1 MAIISGLW
9 VPSATSTKRMKL
21 DINISVPTPAVG
33 ATSIVVTGSVIVYAG
48 SSFNDS
54 SNTFQLSGT
63 LGSSFSGAKS
73 VNVATNGSQ
82 TIHTFSQTVVLGN
95 STQSK
100 SISASLTG
108 IEYLGMSTK
117 ATVSGTVTIP
127 ARVFN
132 KPNAPT
138 SVVQTRQADNKRT
151 LTWAAT
157 TTSDKPISSFIIER
171 STIASNGWITVST
184 SVSGNA
190 RSWVDTTLITNDKVL
205 YRIRA
210 SNVAGDSGT
219 VNSNYTW
226 MTPSTPTSL
235 KAVRQGATD
244 VVLTWSRNMRDATHQ
259 DIRGQSSS
267 DNGATWTALANL
279 TGHTQVP
286 ATASSRLI
294 TGLDTTKLWRFQVVS
309 VAYVN
314 GTNTSAGVL
323 YGFSSAS
330 NTLQLLTKPK
340 APTVLSPSGT
350 FDNSLPLR
358 VALRENHPDGS
369 DITGAQFQWRPVG
382 GAYSSNVTIGTSGT
396 VVTSALVGQD
406 PGDYEIRAQTKGA
419 HADWGDWSSAIRFTL
434 ASKPAVTIAA
444 PTADQVLLANKAKIQ
459 ISVYDAQG
467 AAVTRWTRRLLDSSG
482 QTIRENSGTGASLS
496 YTFPD
501 LLEDLT
507 TYSVEAQVTT
517 GTGLT
522 SDWDRVTFTTD
533 FLDPVAPTID
543 AITWYVSEGLVR
555 LSVANP
561 AGAPGTSADAVYNRI
576 ERSSDGWV
584 TVEVVADEL
593 PLLVGVADWQAP
605 TNRVVEYRAVAV
617 SALGVEAVGPAV
629 SVSTPSSFV
638 YLGQAGSVMVL
649 PYSLVLDGQHEPHV
663 VLHNFLGR
671 SKRLAVYNMTSEP
684 STSIGLGG
692 ITLDYSQEAAFV
704 ALLKSP
710 VHYRDPAGRV
720 FWAAISSTL
729 SWAPK
734 SPTGWAE
741 VGLTI
746 EEVGL

>member
-9 VPSATSTKRMKL
+9 VPSASSSKRMKL

-48 SSFNDS
+48 YSFNDS

-73 VNVATNGSQ
+73 INVATNGSQ

-95 STQSK
+95 TTQSK

-127 ARVFN
+127 ARRFN
-132 KPNAPT
+132 VPNTPW
-138 SVVQTRQADNKRT
+138 SVVQTRQADNRRT
-151 LTWAAT
+151 LAWE
-157 TTSDKPISSFIIER
+157 TSLPGDKPVDSFIIER
-171 STIASNGWITVST
+171 STLSTGRYVTVAT
-184 SVSGNA
+184 VSGNA
-190 RSWVDTTLITNDKVL
+190 RSWVDTTNLPNDQVN

-210 SNVAGDSGT
+210 RNVAGDSAT
-219 VNSNYTW
+219 ATSNSTRT
-226 MTPSTPTSL
+226 TPAAPSGVTG
-235 KAVRQGATD
+235 VRKGATD
-244 VVLTWSRNMRDATHQ
+244 VVLTWGNAARCANYI
-259 DIRGQSSS
+259 DIQAASST
-267 DNGATWTALANL
+267 DGKTWSSMANVS
-279 TGHTQVP
+279 GHTGLSA
-286 ATASSRLI
+286 ATTTRTIA
-294 TGLDTTKLWRFQVVS
+294 GLDTTKLWRFQVQA
-309 VAYVN
+309 VAYI
-314 GTNTSAGVL
+314 NTS
-323 YGFSSAS
+323 SSANGILAGTSSVS
-330 NTLQLLTKPK
+330 NVVQLLTKPG
-340 APTVLSPSGT
+340 APKLLAPSGT
-350 FDNSLPLR
+350 FNNELPLTFK
-358 VALRENHPDGS
+358 LQKSHTDGS
-369 DITGAQFQWRPVG
+369 DITAAQMQWRAVD
-382 GAYSSNVTIGTSGT
+382 GAWSSNVAMTVAGTLT
-396 VVTSALVGQD
+396 TSILVGKD
-406 PGDYEIRAQTKGA
+406 PGDYEWRARTKGA
-419 HADWGDWSSAIRFTL
+419 HADWGDWSAASRFTL
-434 ASKPAVTIAA
+434 AARPTVTIIA
-444 PTADQVLLANKAKIQ
+444 PVDGQTLLANRAKIQ

-533 FLDPVAPTID
+533 FLDPIAPTID
-543 AITWYVSEGLVR
+543 AIAWYVSEGLVR
-555 LSVANP
+555 LSVDNP
-561 AGAPGTSADAVYNRI
+561 AGTPGVFADAVYNRI

-584 TVEVVADEL
+584 TVDVVADEL

-617 SALGVEAVGPAV
+617 SALGVEAVGPVV

-638 YLGQAGSVMVL
+638 YLGQAGSVTVL
-649 PYSLVLDGQHEPHV
+649 PYNLVLDGQHEPHV